1 MDGEYFYRTPRIG
14 ALITFKSAAQ
24 LGSLSQA
31 VKELRTS
38 QPAISRHIADLETRL
53 SAQWFAVQSGG
64 EAKRCRQPLSR
75 RCLRWR
81 RHHPHRR
88 PGDRHAAEWQAG
100 RDRLLERGVFFLNAA
115 IRRAAGGAR
124 RAGGHSYP
132 GSFPQEHAAR
142 TSVALADGF
151 VEAGNTYY
159 CALTE
164 KGEELLARKCR
175 SSSRAS
181 HEARQRECGGPWRS
195 RAVAAGRTRM
205 ASRRETPRAR
215 SPPIHSVGR

>member
-1 MDGEYFYRTPRIG
+1 MDGEYFYGIPWIG
-14 ALITFKSAAQ
+14 ALITFESAAQ
-24 LGSLSQA
+24 LGSPSQA

-38 QPAISRHIADLETRL
+38 QPAISRHTADLETRL

-75 RCLRWR
+75 RRLRWR

-88 PGDRHAAEWQAG
+88 PGDRHAAQWQAG
-100 RDRLLERGVFFLNAA
+100 RDRLLKRGEYFRHAA
-115 IRRAAGGAR
+115 IGRAAGGAR
-124 RAGGHSYP
+124 RAGGHSYS
-132 GSFPQEHAAR
+132 GSLPQEHAAR

-151 VEAGNTYY
+151 AEAGSPYY

-164 KGEELLARKCR
+164 KGEKLLARKCR
-175 SSSRAS
+175 SSSRAP
-181 HEARQRECGGPWRS
+181 HEARQRECGDPSRS
-195 RAVAAGRTRM
+195 RAVAAGRTPM
-205 ASRRETPRAR
+205 ASRHATPRAR